1 MLTNMRLAPLAASL
15 VLILILIL
23 IWGITCR
30 PPHAAGDEVAD
41 VEAKRQAIVVKS
53 MDFENDQERAAFL
66 KVYEPYQRRLIKLGE
81 ERAVLIE
88 AYSESRKV
96 DTLRTETAKEIL
108 QRALAQDADRVRLV
122 ADYIGQLEKIL
133 PIQKVV
139 RAYQIENRLQAV
151 VAINVAKNIPLAE

>member
-15 VLILILIL
+15 VLLL
-23 IWGITCR
+23 GIICR
-30 PPHAAGDEVAD
+30 LPPAAGDEITDLQAH
-41 VEAKRQAIVVKS
+41 RQAIVVKS
-53 MDFENDQERAAFL
+53 MDFGNDQEREAFL
-66 KVYEPYQRRLIKLGE
+66 KVYEPYQARLIKLGE

-108 QRALAQDADRVRLV
+108 RQALAQDADRARLV
-122 ADYIGQLEKIL
+122 AAYIGQLEKVL

-151 VAINVAKNIPLAE
+151 VAINVAKNIPLAK